1 MDKARTRGSSK
12 KTEVPAKRSR
22 PPARG
27 KTRKALH
34 EIPLAELISFQGK
47 SVMVTGAAAG
57 IGQAIARRFAEAGA
71 DLHLVD
77 RNKRGLE
84 LSLDAMSPQP
94 AGAHLYEVDLS
105 TKQAIGELW
114 GSIKGSEPD
123 VLVNN
128 AGIFPFKD
136 YLETDE
142 NFLDQV
148 LDINLKSVFW
158 MCQHM
163 VSQRGARG
171 GSIVNI
177 GTIEAVLPFKSD
189 LASYAVSKSG
199 VIALTR
205 TLAREYGRKGFRANA
220 VLPGGVLTPGTQ
232 EAAIEILRGNLELV
246 GDYFRYRQ
254 RLPTPRMALPD
265 DIARMVLVLAS
276 DLAGFVNGAVVPVD
290 GGFLSA

>member
-1 MDKARTRGSSK
+1 
-12 KTEVPAKRSR
+12 
-22 PPARG
+22 
-27 KTRKALH
+27 
-34 EIPLAELISFQGK
+34 
-47 SVMVTGAAAG
+47 MVTGAAAG
-57 IGQAIARRFAEAGA
+57 IGQAIARRLAEAGA
-71 DLHLVD
+71 ELHLVD
-77 RNKRGLE
+77 RNARGLE
-84 LSLDAMSPQP
+84 ATIETM
-94 AGAHLYEVDLS
+94 AHRPPGVHVHEVDLS
-105 TKQAIGELW
+105 TKHAVDELW
-114 GSIKGSEPD
+114 KGIGGNEPD
-123 VLVNN
+123 ILVNN

-142 NFLDQV
+142 KFLDQV
-148 LDINLKSVFW
+148 LNINLKSVFW

-232 EAAIEILRGNLELV
+232 EAAMEVLKGNLELI
-246 GDYFRYRQ
+246 GDLFRYRQ
-254 RLPTPRMALPD
+254 RLPLPRMAMPD
-265 DIARMVLVLAS
+265 DVARMVLVLAS
-276 DLAGFVNGAVVPVD
+276 DLAGFVNGAIIPVD

>member
-1 MDKARTRGSSK
+1 
-12 KTEVPAKRSR
+12 
-22 PPARG
+22 
-27 KTRKALH
+27 
-34 EIPLAELISFQGK
+34 
-47 SVMVTGAAAG
+47 MVTGAAAG
-57 IGQAIARRFAEAGA
+57 IGQAIAQRLAEAGA

-77 RNKRGLE
+77 RNARGLE
-84 LSLDAMSPQP
+84 LTMEAMNLESARIRLHQ
-94 AGAHLYEVDLS
+94 VDLS
-105 TKQAIGELW
+105 TKQAIDELW
-114 GSIKGSEPD
+114 EGVKGSEPD

-142 NFLDQV
+142 KFLNQV
-148 LDINLKSVFW
+148 LEINLKSVFW

-163 VSQRGARG
+163 VSGRGARG

-177 GTIEAVLPFKSD
+177 GTIEAILPFKSD

-232 EAAIEILRGNLELV
+232 EAAMEILRGNLELV
-246 GDYFRYRQ
+246 GDLFRYRQ

-265 DIARMVLVLAS
+265 DVARMVLVLAS
-276 DLAGFVNGAVVPVD
+276 DLAGFVNGAIIPVD

>member
-1 MDKARTRGSSK
+1 MS
-12 KTEVPAKRSR
+12 VPAKRSG
-22 PPARG
+22 PPGRG
-27 KTRKALH
+27 RKSKGLH
-34 EIPLAELISFQGK
+34 EVPLADLISFQGK
-47 SVMVTGAAAG
+47 TAMVTGAAAG
-57 IGQAIARRFAEAGA
+57 IGQAIARRLAEAGA
-71 DLHLVD
+71 ELHLVD
-77 RNKRGLE
+77 RNARGLE
-84 LSLDAMSPQP
+84 ATIETM
-94 AGAHLYEVDLS
+94 AHRPPGVHVHEVDLS
-105 TKQAIGELW
+105 TKHAVDELW
-114 GSIKGSEPD
+114 KGIGGNEPD
-123 VLVNN
+123 ILVNN

-142 NFLDQV
+142 KFLDQV
-148 LDINLKSVFW
+148 LNINLKSVFW

-232 EAAIEILRGNLELV
+232 EAAMEVLKGNLELI
-246 GDYFRYRQ
+246 GDLFRYRQ
-254 RLPTPRMALPD
+254 RLPLPRMAMPD
-265 DIARMVLVLAS
+265 DVARMVLVLAS
-276 DLAGFVNGAVVPVD
+276 DLAGFVNGAIIPVD

>member
-1 MDKARTRGSSK
+1 M
-12 KTEVPAKRSR
+12 
-22 PPARG
+22 
-27 KTRKALH
+27 
-34 EIPLAELISFQGK
+34 SFQGK

-57 IGQAIARRFAEAGA
+57 IGQAIAQRFAEAGA

-77 RNKRGLE
+77 RNARGME
-84 LSLDAMSPQP
+84 ATVGGMSREP
-94 AGAHLYEVDLS
+94 AGLHLHEVDLS
-105 TKQAIGELW
+105 SKQAVDELW
-114 GSIKGSEPD
+114 KEIEGNEPD
-123 VLVNN
+123 ALVNN

-142 NFLDQV
+142 KFLNQV

-158 MCQHM
+158 MCQNM
-163 VSQRGARG
+163 VSRRGARG

-177 GTIEAVLPFKSD
+177 GTIEAILPFKSD

-232 EAAIEILRGNLELV
+232 KVAMDILRGNVELV
-246 GDYFRYRQ
+246 GDMFRFRQ
-254 RLPTPRMALPD
+254 RLPIPGWPCRTTS
-265 DIARMVLVLAS
+265 LAWS
-276 DLAGFVNGAVVPVD
+276 SYWPAIWPA
-290 GGFLSA
+290 S